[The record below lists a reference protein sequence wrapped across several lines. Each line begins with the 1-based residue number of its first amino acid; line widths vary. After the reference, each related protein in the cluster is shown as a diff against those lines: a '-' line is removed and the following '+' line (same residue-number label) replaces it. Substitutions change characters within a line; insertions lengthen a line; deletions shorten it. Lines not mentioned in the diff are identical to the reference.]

1 MRCRCTT
8 FENSGIQWKHVER
21 DWRLKIMFTKMNLA
35 LSTWNLLN
43 GSNFFDRKTI
53 AARVGGI
60 LVENTK
66 VVGEAQ
72 QLLENPR
79 GRKLV

>member
-1 MRCRCTT
+1 
-8 FENSGIQWKHVER
+8 
-21 DWRLKIMFTKMNLA
+21 MNLA
-35 LSTWNLLN
+35 LSTWNWLN

-66 VVGEAQ
+66 VIGEAQ

>member
-1 MRCRCTT
+1 
-8 FENSGIQWKHVER
+8 
-21 DWRLKIMFTKMNLA
+21 MNLA
-35 LSTWNLLN
+35 LSTWNWLN

-53 AARVGGI
+53 VARVGGI